1 MAIYKILEDQL
12 SPLAETTFAK
22 EAVKERD
29 DLQRLLKKNIE
40 IISPDT
46 LVIAEEFGDW
56 EDSRRRIDLL
66 GIDKEAN
73 IVVIELKRT
82 EDGGHMDLQAI
93 RYAAMVSALTFEQA
107 EKIFEKYL
115 ADNGSEDDARSVLTS
130 FLDWID
136 DDVNEDD
143 FAQDVKVVL
152 ASAEF
157 SKEVT
162 TSVIWLNNQGLD
174 IRCVRLKPYTNGS
187 ELLLDV
193 QQVIPLPEAEEYQ
206 VKLRDKK
213 RKEKQARASS
223 KDRSLYTLKY
233 NEIVEFEAFKKA
245 DIAFNTVKTLEKHG
259 LIDDEVFD
267 FLRAD
272 RTSRFNLLK
281 AREDMT
287 ETERKYRKFRYK
299 SEPELV
305 YNSIGYYVVR
315 NWGIESALKF
325 IEKMTARFPNL
336 KYSID

>member
-22 EAVKERD
+22 EDVKERD

-66 GIDKEAN
+66 GIDKDAN

-93 RYAAMVSALTFEQA
+93 RYAAMVSALTFERA

-115 ADNGSEDDARSVLTS
+115 ADNGSDYDARSLLTG
-130 FLDWID
+130 FLGWSD
-136 DDVNEDD
+136 DDINEDD
-143 FAQDVKVVL
+143 FAQEVKVVL

-157 SKEVT
+157 SKELT

-174 IRCVRLKPYTNGS
+174 VRCVRLKPYNNAD

-206 VKLRDKK
+206 VRLRDKQ
-213 RKEKQARASS
+213 RKEKQARSNT
-223 KDRSLYTLKY
+223 KDRSLYTLSY
-233 NEIVEFEAFKKA
+233 NEKVEFESFKKA
-245 DIAFNTVKTLEKHG
+245 DIALNTVKLLEKYG
-259 LIDDEVFD
+259 LINDEIFE
-267 FLRAD
+267 FLRED
-272 RTSRFNLLK
+272 RTGSFNLLK
-281 AREDMT
+281 TVEEMTPT
-287 ETERKYRKFRYK
+287 ETKYRKFRYNE
-299 SEPELV
+299 EPELFYKSV
-305 YNSIGYYVVR
+305 GYYVLR
-315 NWGIESALKF
+315 NWGIGNTPKF
-325 IEKMTARFPNL
+325 IEKVTEKFNSL
-336 KYSID
+336 EYTVE